1 MYVKIRNSNAKPG
14 ENEIVVTV
22 TKKTLIKQIKERVEQ
37 KWNYLPEL
45 QRLYYKGKQ
54 VILHKIY
61 FSSSI
66 EYNIFYSFTTIIQ

>member
-1 MYVKIRNSNAKPG
+1 MYVKIRNTNAKPG

-22 TKKTLIKQIKERVEQ
+22 TKKTLIKQIKERVQQ
-37 KWNYLPEL
+37 KWQYLPEL

-61 FSSSI
+61 FISSI
-66 EYNIFYSFTTIIQ
+66 